1 MVQKSTKKNR
11 CKECRC
17 KPCKCREGIH
27 CYHIMCPS
35 CNNKRKK
42 TRRRTTQKGGYPFWF
57 DDVPKGMSRDQYKR
71 LEKSKPKNKSMKVW
85 IRENK
90 KNMKKYT
97 KKISKKRSPK
107 KKYTKKRGSHGRG
120 PERWKNSISS
130 SRKSQRGGFCPPCL
144 IAPLITATGL
154 GGAAFAVSKSSSVR
168 TKNGK
173 TVSKRKESYEIKKNG
188 KKIKK
193 IYEQKNNKIFLNG
206 KEIKPRP
213 KTTKEATKQLNQK
226 IKECVESGFKKC

>member
-42 TRRRTTQKGGYPFWF
+42 SKRRTTQRGGYPFWF

-71 LEKSKPKNKSMKVW
+71 LEESKPKNKSMKVW

-97 KKISKKRSPK
+97 KKTRKR
-107 KKYTKKRGSHGRG
+107 
-120 PERWKNSISS
+120 
-130 SRKSQRGGFCPPCL
+130 RKDTQRGGFCPPCL

-173 TVSKRKESYEIKKNG
+173 TFHTRKESYKMKQGDKTVKKVF
-188 KKIKK
+188 K
-193 IYEQKNNKIFLNG
+193 QVNNKIYLNN
-206 KEIKPRP
+206 KELMPRS
-213 KTTKEATKQLNQK
+213 KDSNDATKKLNKK

>member
-1 MVQKSTKKNR
+1 
-11 CKECRC
+11 
-17 KPCKCREGIH
+17 
-27 CYHIMCPS
+27 
-35 CNNKRKK
+35 
-42 TRRRTTQKGGYPFWF
+42 
-57 DDVPKGMSRDQYKR
+57 
-71 LEKSKPKNKSMKVW
+71 MKVW

-97 KKISKKRSPK
+97 KKTRKR
-107 KKYTKKRGSHGRG
+107 
-120 PERWKNSISS
+120 
-130 SRKSQRGGFCPPCL
+130 RKDTQRGGFCPPCL

-154 GGAAFAVSKSSSVR
+154 GGAAFAVSKNSSVR

-193 IYEQKNNKIFLNG
+193 IYEQKNNMIFLNG
-206 KEIKPRP
+206 KELMPRP
-213 KTTKEATKQLNQK
+213 KSASDATKKLNKK

>member
-42 TRRRTTQKGGYPFWF
+42 TRRRTT
-57 DDVPKGMSRDQYKR
+57 
-71 LEKSKPKNKSMKVW
+71 
-85 IRENK
+85 
-90 KNMKKYT
+90 
-97 KKISKKRSPK
+97 
-107 KKYTKKRGSHGRG
+107 
-120 PERWKNSISS
+120 
-130 SRKSQRGGFCPPCL
+130 QRGGFCPPCL

-193 IYEQKNNKIFLNG
+193 IYEQKNNKIYLNG
-206 KEIKPRP
+206 KEIKPRS
-213 KTTKEATKQLNQK
+213 KDSNEATKKLNKK

>member
-42 TRRRTTQKGGYPFWF
+42 TRRRTTQRGGYPFWF

-71 LEKSKPKNKSMKVW
+71 LEESKPKNKSMKVW

-97 KKISKKRSPK
+97 KKTRKR
-107 KKYTKKRGSHGRG
+107 
-120 PERWKNSISS
+120 
-130 SRKSQRGGFCPPCL
+130 RKDTQRGGFCPPCL

-173 TVSKRKESYEIKKNG
+173 TFHTRKESYKMKQGDKTVKKVF
-188 KKIKK
+188 K
-193 IYEQKNNKIFLNG
+193 QVNNKIYLNN
-206 KEIKPRP
+206 KELMPRS
-213 KTTKEATKQLNQK
+213 KDSNDATKKLNKK